1 MLLGD
6 DLLEIGALRIGAVDA
21 RRVHVDRQGHAVAV
35 EGGAA
40 LHDDAAQQ
48 DHQEDQ
54 GEADGRAAIPLEAGF
69 ARIATAQTGLQT
81 LGARADAGRGLPRR
95 GLGDVSHTVPDR
107 LARCAWRRC

>member
-6 DLLEIGALRIGAVDA
+6 DLLEVRALRIGPVDA
-21 RRVHVDRQGHAVAV
+21 RRVHMDRQGDAVAV

-40 LHDDAAQQ
+40 LHDDATQQ

-54 GEADGRAAIPLEAGF
+54 GEADGRAAIPFEAGL
-69 ARIATAQTGLQT
+69 AGVATAQTGLQA
-81 LGARADAGRGLPRR
+81 LGARADAGHV
-95 GLGDVSHTVPDR
+95 LGGVSHTVPDK